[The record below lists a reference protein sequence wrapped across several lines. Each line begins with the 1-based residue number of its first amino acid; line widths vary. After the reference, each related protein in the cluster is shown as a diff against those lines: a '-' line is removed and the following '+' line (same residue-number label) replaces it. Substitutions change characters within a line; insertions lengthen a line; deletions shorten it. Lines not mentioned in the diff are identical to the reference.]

1 MPAVLEVERRVLG
14 AAEVTGRRRDRF
26 AMFKVIVGVSKKCT
40 NGADFVE
47 ERSPAWVSWV
57 LFFWEALLGGEGVE
71 EGRK

>member
-1 MPAVLEVERRVLG
+1 
-14 AAEVTGRRRDRF
+14 
-26 AMFKVIVGVSKKCT
+26 MFKVIVGVSKKCT